1 MNSVGST
8 IAALSTPPGVGALA
22 MVRVSGGDAVALVA
36 KLFRPSEK
44 LLDAQTHT
52 LHFGVF
58 YSPEG
63 EALDEVVCGV
73 FRGPKSYTGEDI
85 IEITCHGSPY
95 IQQKL
100 LEALYAVGIQPADPG
115 EFTMRAL
122 RAGRLTLDR
131 AEAVA
136 DLIAADSPQSH
147 ALALSHL
154 RDGFARDIH
163 AMREALL
170 ELLALLELELDFG
183 EEDVEFANRD
193 KLTTL
198 LVKLQA
204 RVDSLA
210 GSYRAGRVLKEGV
223 ATAIIGAPNAGKS
236 TLLNALLGEE
246 RAIVSPI
253 AGTTRDIVE
262 DSLVLGGVKF
272 RLLDTAGIRE
282 ETQDTNEAQG
292 IARSR
297 AAAGAASLVLYVID
311 LSDTSESAAQAPLY
325 TPREGQALLKVYTK
339 SDINLDYQSV
349 ELKEDFVYISAKTGD
364 GLEGL
369 REAMVRLGVPKMADN
384 ETVVTNARHAQA
396 MTQASEAISEAR
408 SGMAQ
413 NLSQEFVAQP
423 LKHALHYLGLIVGE
437 VTPDDVL
444 GAIFL
449 RFCIGK

>member
-1 MNSVGST
+1 
-8 IAALSTPPGVGALA
+8 
-22 MVRVSGGDAVALVA
+22 
-36 KLFRPSEK
+36 
-44 LLDAQTHT
+44 
-52 LHFGVF
+52 
-58 YSPEG
+58 
-63 EALDEVVCGV
+63 
-73 FRGPKSYTGEDI
+73 
-85 IEITCHGSPY
+85 
-95 IQQKL
+95 
-100 LEALYAVGIQPADPG
+100 
-115 EFTMRAL
+115 
-122 RAGRLTLDR
+122 
-131 AEAVA
+131 
-136 DLIAADSPQSH
+136 
-147 ALALSHL
+147 L

-193 KLTTL
+193 KLTAL
-198 LVKLQA
+198 LIKLQA
-204 RVDSLA
+204 RVNSLA

-282 ETQDTNEAQG
+282 ETADTIEAEG

-297 AAAGAASLVLYVID
+297 AAAESASLVLSVID
-311 LSDTSESAAQAPLY
+311 LSDSSESALQAPLY
-325 TPREGQALLKVYTK
+325 TPKEGQALLKVYTK
-339 SDINLDYQSV
+339 SDIRVDYQSV

-369 REAMVRLGVPKMADN
+369 RAAMVRLGVPKTADN

-396 MTQASEAISEAR
+396 LGAASEAISEAR
-408 SGMAQ
+408 SGLSQ
-413 NLSQEFVAQP
+413 NLSQEFIAQP
-423 LKHALHYLGLIVGE
+423 LKHALYYLGLIVGE

-444 GAIFL
+444 GAIFS